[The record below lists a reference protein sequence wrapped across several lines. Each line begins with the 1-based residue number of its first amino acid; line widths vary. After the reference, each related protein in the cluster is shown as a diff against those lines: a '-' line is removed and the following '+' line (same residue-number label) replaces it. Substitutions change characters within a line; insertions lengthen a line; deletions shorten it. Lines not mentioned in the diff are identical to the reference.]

1 MGVTWRRGCVI
12 AALLSIAGCAAAL
25 REEVRV
31 ARDGVRFQV
40 RRADASSVV
49 VAGDFNGWSPTAH
62 PMRRAGDMWTSVI
75 ALPPGEYLFM
85 YIVDGTSWMT
95 PPNAAEVVPDGFG
108 GRNGKVV
115 VP

>member
-1 MGVTWRRGCVI
+1 VI